1 MFTDGFHRLLSI
13 GALLVMSLSLLPAS
27 AATVNASVGFNFSD
41 GVANSLVKPGN
52 SFVFRDNSELGF
64 TVTANSWVGAD
75 WRSIS
80 AGTTVLADADYE
92 PYGYSVAKGIA
103 GLGVCGGNVLEKCLA
118 SAAQFGLNSQ
128 NKGST
133 EWLLFTSKDV
143 MQFES
148 LLFEP
153 TSPKKGSLVIYS
165 GTVDLGNPL
174 AGINNATFTNPV
186 TFDYGRNSGSQLVDL
201 MDSSS
206 GNALLIGAQGSQT
219 AFTVQRMNA
228 TVVPIPSAIW
238 LLGSAML
245 ILAARA
251 RNQLT

>member
-1 MFTDGFHRLLSI
+1 M
-13 GALLVMSLSLLPAS
+13 LVMTLSCLPAI
-27 AATVNASVGFNFSD
+27 AATVNTSVGFNFSD

-52 SFVFRDNSELGF
+52 SFVFHDNSELGISI
-64 TVTANSWVGAD
+64 TANSWVGSD

-92 PYGYSVAKGIA
+92 PYGYSVAKGVA
-103 GLGVCGGNVLEKCLA
+103 GLGVCSGDVLEKCLA
-118 SAAQFGLNSQ
+118 SADQFGLNSR

-133 EWLLFTSKDV
+133 EWLLLTSTDV

-153 TSPKKGSLVIYS
+153 TSAKKGSLVIYS
-165 GTVDLGNPL
+165 GTVDLGNPF
-174 AGINNATFTNPV
+174 AGINDASFTNPV
-186 TFDYGRNSGSQLVDL
+186 TFDYGRNSGSQLLDL
-201 MDSSS
+201 MDSRS

-251 RNQLT
+251 RNQST